1 MLAMTLVV
9 LSCSRAILSH
19 AERASYLGT
28 LTLAHDASQAAY
40 PAGRLPLTEVPDA
53 LLVSPLQDG
62 AAGTLR
68 AFPVVQIAH
77 FDLAYRYDL
86 ERGSSAGVDAIP
98 QRVTGLRANEL
109 LFELAAA
116 PGAHGKAVLLSVDID
131 LQRHR
136 DKLRRL
142 LKFGGLA
149 AQIAKCA
156 GPNRYLDLNPVEW
169 PNPFT
174 CEVGLGRNSSSCHRQ
189 KKNPQCRRMAF
200 YQVGLPSCR
209 CTIPSELA
217 VLAPGRSGQPFR
229 HRDGGDGA
237 RVVAMLERSLFLSEC
252 RA

>member
-1 MLAMTLVV
+1 MTLVA
-9 LSCSRAILSH
+9 LPCSRAILPH
-19 AERASYLGT
+19 AERASYRGA

-40 PAGRLPLTEVPDA
+40 PGGPLA
-53 LLVSPLQDG
+53 LTDVLDELLRRSLQDG
-62 AAGTLR
+62 TAGTLR

-77 FDLAYRYDL
+77 LDLASRYDL
-86 ERGSSAGVDAIP
+86 ERASSAGVDAIP

-116 PGAHGKAVLLSVDID
+116 PGAHCKAVLLSLDID

-136 DKLRRL
+136 NKFRRL

-149 AQIAKCA
+149 AQVAKCA

-174 CEVGLGRNSSSCHRQ
+174 GEVGLGRNSSSCHRQ
-189 KKNPQCRRMAF
+189 KKNPQCRRMAL

-209 CTIPSELA
+209 LHDSCELA
-217 VLAPGRSGQPFR
+217 VLAPG
-229 HRDGGDGA
+229 A
-237 RVVAMLERSLFLSEC
+237 VASHFANAMV
-252 RA
+252 ATGHG

>member
-1 MLAMTLVV
+1 MTLVA
-9 LSCSRAILSH
+9 LPCSRAILPH
-19 AERASYLGT
+19 AERASCLGA
-28 LTLAHDASQAAY
+28 LTLAHNAQAAY
-40 PAGRLPLTEVPDA
+40 PGGRLAPTDVLDA
-53 LLVSPLQDG
+53 LLMRSLQDG
-62 AAGTLR
+62 TAGTLR

-77 FDLAYRYDL
+77 LDLAFRYDL
-86 ERGSSAGVDAIP
+86 ERGSSTGIDAIP

-116 PGAHGKAVLLSVDID
+116 PGAHCKAVLLSLDID

-142 LKFGGLA
+142 LKFRGLA

-156 GPNRYLDLNPVEW
+156 GPNRYLNLNPVEW

-174 CEVGLGRNSSSCHRQ
+174 REVGLRRNSSSCHRQ

-200 YQVGLPSCR
+200 SQVGLPSCS

-252 RA
+252 LA